1 MLAQVQPK
9 KQLIKIYKLLFDFFG
24 PRHWWPGE
32 TPLEVIVG
40 AILTQNTSWS
50 NVEKAI
56 DNLKKYRLLEAK
68 KLYKVDAVYLA
79 KIIHSAG
86 FYNLKSKRL
95 KNFIN
100 FLFLNYKGN
109 LDLMFKTKTSQLR
122 DELLA
127 INGLGPET
135 VDSILLYAAGK
146 PVFVVD
152 AYTKRILSRHN
163 LISSKAE
170 YVLVQEYFM
179 KNLPRNSRLFNEFHA
194 LFVQTGKDFCKKK
207 PLCSKCP
214 LVNLPR
220 PFFD

>member
-9 KQLIKIYKLLFDFFG
+9 KKLQKIYKLLFDFFG
-24 PRHWWPGE
+24 PQHWWPGE
-32 TPLEVIVG
+32 TPLEIVVG

-56 DNLKKYRLLEAK
+56 DNLKKHRLLEAK
-68 KLYKVDAVYLA
+68 KLYKVGTAYLA
-79 KIIHSAG
+79 KVIHSAG

-109 LDLMFKTKTSQLR
+109 LNLMFKTKTGQLR

-135 VDSILLYAAGK
+135 VDSILLYAGGK
-146 PVFVVD
+146 PVFVID

-163 LISSKAE
+163 LVSKKAE
-170 YVLVQEYFM
+170 YSQIQEYFM
-179 KNLPRNSRLFNEFHA
+179 KNLPRSSELFNEFHA
-194 LFVQTGKDFCKKK
+194 LFVQLGKDFCKKK
-207 PLCSKCP
+207 LLCSKCP
-214 LVNLPR
+214 LVNLN
-220 PFFD
+220 